1 MKLTNEQIEY
11 VTDIMHGIIIDISN
25 ETGFVPEYDDILKCL
40 DYALKSAPDPDPLIS
55 ELEYYK

>member
-11 VTDIMHGIIIDISN
+11 VTDVMHGIIIDISN

-40 DYALKSAPDPDPLIS
+40 DYALKA
-55 ELEYYK
+55 